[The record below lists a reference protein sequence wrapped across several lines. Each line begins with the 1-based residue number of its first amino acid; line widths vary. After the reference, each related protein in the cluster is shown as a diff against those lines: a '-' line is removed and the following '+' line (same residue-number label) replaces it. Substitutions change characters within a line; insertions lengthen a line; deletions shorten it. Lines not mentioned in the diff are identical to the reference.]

1 LEELSTHGKLDCFLE
16 AENRNDLEEDVLV
29 DEAVRD
35 EFILFWE
42 TIVEPEVE
50 AFPCFQK

>member
-1 LEELSTHGKLDCFLE
+1 
-16 AENRNDLEEDVLV
+16 LEEDVLV